1 MIRTLVTYCLTL
13 IPVVLIA
20 CAGGEP
26 RWGHFHGGLANRG
39 FQEVE
44 GGYALSPAW
53 VSAPY
58 AITSSSPVIG
68 RDYKG
73 SEVLYVGTIDGK
85 LLAINTL
92 DGTLLWKRN
101 LSPKGTTTSIVSSPA
116 AAGNGDIYII
126 TNLETDSGRVHST
139 LHKINALSLSR
150 WSFELPNNG
159 FTTGSPKVYRSET
172 ETLVFVSA
180 MLPSGLELQSELF
193 VLRDRVDKYELLD
206 HKPLGR
212 CQISTGSDG
221 TGSEYAA
228 AFQEIWEYV
237 TKFPVKS
244 DDNGIALPPVFID
257 PTPAIFVTEQKNLMI
272 AITDNACNIGAF
284 KWSGTQLSAMWHHSH
299 PPGAYSS
306 PVVLGNGLMVFGRQE
321 GVVEAYE
328 VVTGKKIWNYDA
340 GEPVL
345 ATPAVTP
352 DHSLFLVSRTRIHV
366 LDGTNGNLI
375 KDTSSPGQLEF
386 SGPTYASPALTED
399 RVYISAREMI
409 TVSHDLK
416 ARVYDT
422 SYRGNG
428 LSSVTVG
435 DDGSVYTVAHNGTI
449 RKYQGTD

>member
-1 MIRTLVTYCLTL
+1 
-13 IPVVLIA
+13 
-20 CAGGEP
+20 
-26 RWGHFHGGLANRG
+26 
-39 FQEVE
+39 
-44 GGYALSPAW
+44 
-53 VSAPY
+53 
-58 AITSSSPVIG
+58 
-68 RDYKG
+68 
-73 SEVLYVGTIDGK
+73 
-85 LLAINTL
+85 
-92 DGTLLWKRN
+92 
-101 LSPKGTTTSIVSSPA
+101 
-116 AAGNGDIYII
+116 
-126 TNLETDSGRVHST
+126 
-139 LHKINALSLSR
+139 
-150 WSFELPNNG
+150 
-159 FTTGSPKVYRSET
+159 
-172 ETLVFVSA
+172 
-180 MLPSGLELQSELF
+180 
-193 VLRDRVDKYELLD
+193 
-206 HKPLGR
+206 
-212 CQISTGSDG
+212 
-221 TGSEYAA
+221 
-228 AFQEIWEYV
+228 
-237 TKFPVKS
+237 
-244 DDNGIALPPVFID
+244 
-257 PTPAIFVTEQKNLMI
+257 
-272 AITDNACNIGAF
+272 
-284 KWSGTQLSAMWHHSH
+284 LSAMWRHSH

-345 ATPAVTP
+345 ATPAATP

-366 LDGTNGNLI
+366 LDGTNGKLI